1 MPKLSA
7 SPILIDPVN
16 SHRNFNDTGASMSDS
31 EAILEKSRQRAQQSG
46 LAYAGALLPVEAQ
59 TLRESAGAVI
69 VDVRSRAELDFV
81 GRIPGS
87 VEIEL
92 KTYPGM
98 KPNPN
103 FLQQLK
109 QAVPPDAKVM
119 FICRSGARS
128 HDAATAAK
136 VAGYNS
142 AFNVLEGFEG
152 DRDAGGHRN
161 TVGGWRAAGL
171 PWIQS

>member
-1 MPKLSA
+1 MSKTEE
-7 SPILIDPVN
+7 IL
-16 SHRNFNDTGASMSDS
+16 AK
-31 EAILEKSRQRAQQSG
+31 AAQRAQQSN

-59 TLRESAGAVI
+59 ALRDAAGAVI

-92 KTYPGM
+92 KSWPGM
-98 KPNPN
+98 KPNPD
-103 FLQQLK
+103 FIVQLK
-109 QAVPPDAKVM
+109 AAVPATSKVM

-128 HDAATAAK
+128 HEAATAAQA
-136 VAGYNS
+136 AGYGS

-152 DRDAGGHRN
+152 DRDPAGHRN
-161 TVGGWRAAGL
+161 TVGGWRASGL
-171 PWIQS
+171 PWTQS

>member
-1 MPKLSA
+1 MPKTEE
-7 SPILIDPVN
+7 IL
-16 SHRNFNDTGASMSDS
+16 
-31 EAILEKSRQRAQQSG
+31 AIAAQRAQQSK
-46 LAYAGALLPVEAQ
+46 LAYAGAVLPAEAQ
-59 TLRESAGAVI
+59 ALRESAGAVI

-98 KPNPN
+98 KPNPD
-103 FLQQLK
+103 FVQQLK
-109 QAVPPDAKVM
+109 QAVPADSTVM

-128 HDAATAAK
+128 HDAAMAALA
-136 VAGYNS
+136 AGYNR

-152 DRDAGGHRN
+152 DRDPAGHRN

-171 PWIQS
+171 PWTQS

>member
-1 MPKLSA
+1 MP
-7 SPILIDPVN
+7 DN
-16 SHRNFNDTGASMSDS
+16 T
-31 EAILEKSRQRAQQSG
+31 AILEQARQRASQSG
-46 LAYAGALLPVEAQ
+46 LPYAGALLPAEAQ
-59 TLRESAGAVI
+59 SLREAGAVI

-98 KPNPN
+98 QPNPK
-103 FLQQLK
+103 FTEQLK
-109 QAVPPDAKVM
+109 QAVPADAKVM

-128 HDAATAAK
+128 HEAALAATAA
-136 VAGYNS
+136 GY
-142 AFNVLEGFEG
+142 AQVFNVLEGFEG
-152 DRDAGGHRN
+152 DRDGGGHRN

-171 PWIQS
+171 PWTQS